1 MTTDNIENAE
11 IVEEIGTTGD
21 GQRQAP
27 GQGDGGN
34 SYPEGWRA
42 STKALWNGA
51 IFTAI
56 LILLCAILVFFFPKE
71 GITKSIGPGTLL
83 VYFLIMTFTAL
94 GAINTYQKGLMQFAT
109 LFAKDGSRAL
119 DVIRWGFMFAMMG
132 VLFHIFIFYLPF
144 TDPEARHQGMTL
156 LIGNSIVLL
165 STVTSIVG
173 FLMLAT
179 AKGLPDASRKGSLLM
194 IVVALVLLGAAFLA
208 PFAVLTGTTATRVL
222 ELVVLLFGAFLF
234 LLSWHK
240 IISVKL

>member
-1 MTTDNIENAE
+1 MTTDNIEDATV
-11 IVEEIGTTGD
+11 VEKFDNTSSSQQQQVPPQPEGKG
-21 GQRQAP
+21 
-27 GQGDGGN
+27 
-34 SYPEGWRA
+34 YPEGWSA

-56 LILLCAILVFFFPKE
+56 LILLCAVLVFFFPKE
-71 GITKSIGPGTLL
+71 GIAKSIGAGTLL

-94 GAINTYQKGLMQFAT
+94 GSINTYQKGLTQFAT

-144 TDPEARHQGMTL
+144 TDPEVRHEGSTL
-156 LIGNSIVLL
+156 LIGNSIILL
-165 STVTSIVG
+165 SAVTSVVG

-194 IVVALVLLGAAFLA
+194 IVVAIVLLGAAFLA
-208 PFAVLTGTTATRVL
+208 PFAILRGTTATRIL
-222 ELVVLLFGAFLF
+222 ELVILLLGAFLF
-234 LLSWHK
+234 LVSWHK
-240 IISVKL
+240 IITVKL